1 MKKLREARHP
11 KAWRAFLLILGSGNA
26 SIIGSIGPASTI
38 ILAYIF
44 PGERLGWL
52 QWAGT
57 LLVIAEIV
65 VITAGKQG

>member
-11 KAWRAFLLILGSGNA
+11 KAWRAFLYIGSGNA

-38 ILAYIF
+38 ILAYGF
-44 PGERLGWL
+44 LGERLGWL